1 MQKLPGCAIALFA
14 GLILAGGTTD
24 ARADIIID
32 TTQGSIQPDENLL
45 FNEPGL
51 LDSGTTVQGITNN
64 TGHIFDISSDID
76 LLTPSGGQAK
86 VVAADSNDVFDLFFL
101 RPHDSTL
108 LFGEFEASISIV
120 DAQAGGT
127 ATVTACNQ
135 NGSFGATAPF
145 TPSGPTQDGG
155 PCEAL
160 TFDLTTGNNFFVISV
175 ADVQALRGVHLTTST
190 GILDVSQIRV
200 GNFSTFNGEDLT
212 PVATPE
218 PASLVLLGT
227 GLLAG
232 ARSIRNRRASKTV

>member
-1 MQKLPGCAIALFA
+1 MRKLSVCGTALFA
-14 GLILAGGTTD
+14 GFILGSAATE
-24 ARADIIID
+24 ARADIIIS
-32 TTQGSIQPDENLL
+32 TLQGSIQPDENLL

-51 LDSGTTVQGITNN
+51 ADSGTTVQGITNS
-64 TGHIFDISSDID
+64 TGYVFDISSDID

-86 VVAADSNDVFDLFFL
+86 VVAADSNDIFDLFFL
-101 RPHDSTL
+101 RAHDSTL
-108 LFGEFEASISIV
+108 LFGEFEASISIT

-155 PCEAL
+155 PCEEL
-160 TFDLTTGNNFFVISV
+160 TFDLSTGNNFFVISV
-175 ADVQALRGVHLTTST
+175 ADAQAIRGVHLTTST

-200 GNFSTFNGEDLT
+200 GNYSTYNGQDLT
-212 PVATPE
+212 PVPE
-218 PASLVLLGT
+218 PASMVLLGT

-232 ARSIRNRRASKTV
+232 ARSLRRRAVKTR